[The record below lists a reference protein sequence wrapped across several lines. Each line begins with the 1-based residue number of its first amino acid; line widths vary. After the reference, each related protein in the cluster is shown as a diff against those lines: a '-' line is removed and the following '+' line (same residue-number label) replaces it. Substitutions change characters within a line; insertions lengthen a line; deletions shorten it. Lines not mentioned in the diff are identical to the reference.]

1 MDGGNGALRSV
12 RLLHRG
18 LLYYKRPDCNRQ
30 GDLFALEG
38 LFDQFQALVLR
49 DPEVSLSC
57 VDPVVE
63 DETYQLFPKRV
74 ENHGRRGIAYQAAHL
89 LDRLQC
95 RACGQVQIRVVRHAG
110 AQADATAL
118 GLAVIGQWVGVDVG
132 VGDEYLEPVEIADLR
147 CPCLLYTSRCV

>member
-18 LLYYKRPDCNRQ
+18 LLYYKRPDRNRQ

-74 ENHGRRGIAYQAAHL
+74 ENHGRRGIATCRDRARAAEPAL
-89 LDRLQC
+89 FLQ
-95 RACGQVQIRVVRHAG
+95 VAG
-110 AQADATAL
+110 DEFSAPCTLHPPPCLTCDVCSAL
-118 GLAVIGQWVGVDVG
+118 GRQPRFRQVD
-132 VGDEYLEPVEIADLR
+132 
-147 CPCLLYTSRCV
+147 